1 MSVLFSF
8 IIIIG
13 IIFIA
18 ILMLVSGSNDKIA
31 GSPAEQ
37 HAKLHGQAA
46 QPAKPQKSNKQV
58 IREAELLSLAKDLNI
73 VEACNA
79 ANPSDIYSFIEDY
92 ISTNFIVTKVAGIN
106 YRTKV
111 AKPYFPKCY
120 CCLVPEP
127 ENLHDPNAIRV
138 MTVPD
143 CTHIGYI
150 PAEEC
155 EGLLNVYGDT
165 LPRLECLL
173 KMTECHD
180 YDDDHLYYLTD
191 LYIPQPRNTGTKE
204 NA

>member
-1 MSVLFSF
+1 MLAF
-8 IIIIG
+8 IIIVG
-13 IIFIA
+13 IALLA
-18 ILMLVSGSNDKIA
+18 ILVLASGKNDKNA

-37 HAKLHGQAA
+37 HAKAHG
-46 QPAKPQKSNKQV
+46 QPAKPAEPKKSY
-58 IREAELLSLAKDLNI
+58 RELMRNAELLSLAVDLNI

-79 ANPSDIYSFIEDY
+79 AAPDNMPAFIEDY
-92 ISTNFIVTKVAGIN
+92 ISTHFVVTKVAGIN
-106 YRTKV
+106 YRIKA

-127 ENLHDPNAIRV
+127 KNLHDPNAIRV

-180 YDDDHLYYLTD
+180 TDDDHLYYLTD
-191 LYIPQPRNTGTKE
+191 LYIPEPCNTENEE

>member
-1 MSVLFSF
+1 MLFVV
-8 IIIIG
+8 ILCLVIIG
-13 IIFIA
+13 IVVITIIA
-18 ILMLVSGSNDKIA
+18 IFGGKNENEGKEQNVQPVK
-31 GSPAEQ
+31 PAEP
-37 HAKLHGQAA
+37 K
-46 QPAKPQKSNKQV
+46 KSY
-58 IREAELLSLAKDLNI
+58 RELMRDAELLSLAIDLNI
-73 VEACNA
+73 IDACNA
-79 ANPSDIYSFIEDY
+79 AAPDNMPAFIEDY
-92 ISTNFIVTKVAGIN
+92 ISTHFIVTKVAGIN
-106 YRTKV
+106 YRTND

-127 ENLHDPNAIRV
+127 KNLHDPNAIRV

-180 YDDDHLYYLTD
+180 PYDDHLYYLTD
-191 LYIPQPRNTGTKE
+191 LYIPEFCNTENEE